1 MRRGDL
7 VLLALSLVRVVLSHT
22 HNETEADTPEN
33 IQTPVDS
40 MLWLHIIVQILT
52 WGFLFPLGMVLGLSR
67 SRWHVPMQVT
77 GFALT
82 AAGYVLGH
90 SQGGRSF
97 HSSIHGSFASILLVP
112 ICLQF
117 SIGVYLKLHI
127 HEKSIRSYIVVAH
140 GIIGKSWPILG
151 WSQMLFGALTFRGY
165 CFGGHL
171 NQCLAHYIMGSAFIA
186 YGILLAIALLVG
198 SKWIKRTGH
207 SQEWFDSTVIMLW
220 GIVNTFTEHHGSL
233 TRWSHK
239 DLQHTMLGV
248 LWWTGGGLGMF
259 LSRNGRRSIVPGL
272 IVVMTG
278 WAMSAHE
285 QATLISTKVHTVFG
299 VVLMAAGVA
308 RVVEIS
314 FVLNDAPRFESPSEG
329 EVLVTSFAQRS
340 FQHLTPFLLVAGGT
354 LFMSATDEE
363 LEFVHSLEIDHV
375 TYSLMMFS
383 LAFIIYLYAVFL
395 VHLYCTSGI
404 NARGGGAIALAKPE
418 DTGYRQIPT
427 FTPIRP
433 AYPGVMH
440 GDEAYEME
448 AAEYDDD
455 DSSPAPRR
463 R

>member
-1 MRRGDL
+1 MRGGDL
-7 VLLALSLVRVVLSHT
+7 VLLALSLVGVALGHT
-22 HNETEADTPEN
+22 HNETEADTLEN

-40 MLWLHIIVQILT
+40 ILWLHIILQILT

-90 SQGGRSF
+90 SHGGRSF
-97 HSSIHGSFASILLVP
+97 HSTIHGSFASILLVP

-127 HEKSIRSYIVVAH
+127 HEKSIRPYIVVAH

-165 CFGGHL
+165 CLGGHL

-186 YGILLAIALLVG
+186 YGILLAIVLLVG
-198 SKWIKRTGH
+198 SEWIKRTGH

-239 DLQHTMLGV
+239 DLQHTWPLIMFIHASYSGLAG
-248 LWWTGGGLGMF
+248 WTGGGLGMF

-278 WAMSAHE
+278 WAMC
-285 QATLISTKVHTVFG
+285 TLSFG

-308 RVVEIS
+308 RVIEIS

-340 FQHLTPFLLVAGGT
+340 FQHLTPFVSLVT

-395 VHLYCTSGI
+395 IHLYCTSGV
-404 NARGGGAIALAKPE
+404 NAKEGGAIALAKPE

-427 FTPIRP
+427 FTPVRP

-448 AAEYDDD
+448 AADYDDD